1 VQVNFRRSFVKDL
14 KKIRRK
20 ALRQEIQAVIEQIEQ
35 STTLHD
41 LPNVKHLTSEGPHY
55 RIRIGDYRLGLLVED
70 DTVTIVRFLHRR
82 DIYRYFP

>member
-1 VQVNFRRSFVKDL
+1 VQVIFRRSFAKDL

-20 ALRQEIQAVIEQIEQ
+20 ALRQEVQAVIEQIEQ

-41 LPNVKHLTSEGPHY
+41 LPNVKHLTSEGPYY

-82 DIYRYFP
+82 DVYRYFP

>member
-1 VQVNFRRSFVKDL
+1 VQVIFRRSFVKDL
-14 KKIRRK
+14 KKIRQK
-20 ALRQEIQAVIEQIEQ
+20 ALRQEVQAVIEQVEQ

-41 LPNVKHLTSEGPHY
+41 LPNVKHLTSEGPYY

>member
-1 VQVNFRRSFVKDL
+1 MKVIFRRSFAKDL

-20 ALRQEIQAVIEQIEQ
+20 ALRQEIQAVLEQIEQ
-35 STTLHD
+35 SATVYE
-41 LPNVKHLTSEGPHY
+41 LPNVKHLTSEGPY
-55 RIRIGDYRLGLLVED
+55 YCVRIGDYRLGLLVEE

>member
-1 VQVNFRRSFVKDL
+1 VKVIFRRSFAKDL

-20 ALRQEIQAVIEQIEQ
+20 ALRQELQAVLEQIEQ
-35 STTLHD
+35 STTLYD
-41 LPNVKHLTSEGPHY
+41 LPNVKHLTSEGSYY

-70 DTVTIVRFLHRR
+70 DTVTVVRFLHRR